1 MFLKLLEARPL
12 ASRVPLALCSA
23 MQCRKGPSAARKGH
37 MATPAGLDLSKSG
50 RAAGPQALGLGSG
63 QISDMAG
70 VWDLLKDSKPAIK
83 LLQMVLA
90 RPRAPKR
97 ELSRLKPPNTQHT
110 NSLAAFGT
118 AGRDSRQ

>member
-1 MFLKLLEARPL
+1 
-12 ASRVPLALCSA
+12 
-23 MQCRKGPSAARKGH
+23 
-37 MATPAGLDLSKSG
+37 MATSAGLDLSKAG
-50 RAAGPQALGLGSG
+50 RAAGPKALGLGSE
-63 QISDMAG
+63 QSIDRAG
-70 VWDLLKDSKPAIK
+70 VWDLLKYSKPAIK

-118 AGRDSRQ
+118 AGSDSRQGQQAVTSGSDSRQ